1 MTAQKFFSKKSDRI
15 DKGMGEQT
23 EAADGIVKQQMEQRG
38 VCGWRRF
45 EVAPKQSQQG
55 GDWMTE

>member
-23 EAADGIVKQQMEQRG
+23 EAAKWD
-38 VCGWRRF
+38 C
-45 EVAPKQSQQG
+45 
-55 GDWMTE
+55 